1 MLEKLKKKL
10 LQIRYALIP
19 VGFMLESAVCQAKIE
34 QSKANNGTTNQSEVM
49 TSLGGFGTVLDLITT
64 IIFWVG
70 AAVII
75 VGIIMLISGVIKK
88 DTSGY
93 EQSAYIIGG
102 GALACACKGVYHL
115 IITFTAN

>member
-19 VGFMLESAVCQAKIE
+19 IGFMLESTVSQAIIQKSAAGNE
-34 QSKANNGTTNQSEVM
+34 QDASTIAD
-49 TSLGGFGTVLDLITT
+49 SLDGFGGVLDLITT

-70 AAVII
+70 AAVVI
-75 VGIIMLISGVIKK
+75 VGIVMLISGVIKK

-115 IITFTAN
+115 IVSFS